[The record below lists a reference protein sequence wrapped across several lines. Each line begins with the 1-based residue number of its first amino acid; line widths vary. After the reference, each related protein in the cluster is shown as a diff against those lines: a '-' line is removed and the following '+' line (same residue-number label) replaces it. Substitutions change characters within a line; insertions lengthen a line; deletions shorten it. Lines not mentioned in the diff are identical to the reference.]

1 MHLQTPSADSLL
13 DTGVLSAIRRSA
25 PFPPL
30 PKRFAGEKLV
40 LEVKVLSGSLKASLV
55 GDPKN

>member
-1 MHLQTPSADSLL
+1 M
-13 DTGVLSAIRRSA
+13 LSAIRRSA